1 MTQDSP
7 ATVQANTPSLE
18 LLAKAIDTVD
28 ACVAILTGQD
38 LRYTFVNRAYEAINP
53 TVPMVGQRFRD
64 VFPSAA
70 EAGAEAKFREV
81 LESGQP
87 WRIQRYG
94 APLSFEFGAVWEGEA
109 VRAEPISQ
117 GAPPSIVVIVRN
129 VTETVRTEQALAESE
144 EALRRTNDKLR
155 ATIDS
160 ITDGLLVL
168 DRDWRYTMVSERAA
182 KIIGLKA
189 DDLVGG
195 CVWELFPHAEGT
207 RFYEGYHQAMAS
219 GQPTHFEEYYPQP
232 IDKWLECHC
241 YPSADELTVYFR
253 DVSEQRRADEALRE
267 STALLQAISDTST
280 DMIFAKD
287 ERGCM
292 RFANP
297 ATLALIGKP
306 ADEVLGRTDAEFLN
320 DKEVAR
326 RVMENDRRVMDTR
339 ESAELEETVPLA
351 DGQEKIWL
359 SRKLPFLDD
368 RGEVIGLLGIS
379 RDITDRKRAEQ
390 DLRDANLRKDEFLAM
405 LAHELRNP
413 LAPITTGARLLELF
427 AHDESRVRQASQII
441 SRQAAHM
448 VELVDDLLDVS
459 RVTRGLIELQKE
471 HIDIKSV
478 LAHAVEQARPLIESR
493 NHEFSTRM
501 ASAHVFVYGDRT
513 RLVQAISNLLNNAA
527 KYTPAGGQILL
538 ALSVD
543 ESRVKLC
550 VTDSGVGIS
559 SELLP
564 KVFDLFTQGE
574 RSPDRSQ
581 GGLGLGLAL
590 VKSIIAMHGGEVN
603 AASGGP
609 GTGSTFSISL
619 PRSAQE
625 EPAPSTTASLRAHD
639 DAVQPATV
647 MIVDDN
653 IDAATSLAALLDAFG
668 HKVVV
673 KHDAQAALLAAP
685 ETGADVYILDIGLP
699 DLDGYELARRLR
711 AHPEN
716 AKAILIALTGYGQPN
731 DRSMG
736 RTAGFDHYL
745 VKPVDIEKLTQ
756 LLATAASQGR
766 AHVS

>member
-1 MTQDSP
+1 MKHDSP
-7 ATVQANTPSLE
+7 APAHANAPMLE

-38 LRYTFVNRAYEAINP
+38 LRYTFVNRAYAAINP
-53 TVPMVGQRFRD
+53 RIAMVGQRFRD
-64 VFPSAA
+64 VFPDAA
-70 EAGAEAKFREV
+70 AAGAEAGFRQV
-81 LESGQP
+81 LESGRA
-87 WRIQRYG
+87 WRITRFG
-94 APLSFEFGAVWEGEA
+94 APISLDSGAVWEGEV
-109 VRAEPISQ
+109 VRAEPITE
-117 GAPPSIVVIVRN
+117 GAPPSIVVFVCN
-129 VTETVRTEQALAESE
+129 VTEAVRTEQALAESE

-168 DRDWRYTMVSERAA
+168 DRDWRYTLVSERAA
-182 KIIGLKA
+182 KIIGINA

-207 RFYEGYHQAMAS
+207 RFYEGYHQAMSS
-219 GQPTHFEEYYPQP
+219 GQPTHFEEYYPHP
-232 IDKWLECHC
+232 IDKWLGCHC

-267 STALLQAISDTST
+267 SSALLRAISDTSV
-280 DMIFAKD
+280 DMIYAKD
-287 ERGCM
+287 ERGRM

-306 ADEVLGRTDAEFLN
+306 VDQVLGRTDAEFLN
-320 DKEVAR
+320 DKDVAR
-326 RVMENDRRVMDTR
+326 RVMENDRRVMDTGD
-339 ESAELEETVPLA
+339 SGELEEIVPLP

-359 SRKLPFLDD
+359 SRKLPFLDE
-368 RGEVIGLLGIS
+368 RGQVVGLLGIS

-390 DLRDANLRKDEFLAM
+390 ELREANLRKDEFLAM

-413 LAPITTGARLLELF
+413 LAPITTGAQLLELF
-427 AHDESRVRQASQII
+427 AHDENRVRQASKII

-459 RVTRGLIELQKE
+459 RVTRGLIELQKA

-493 NHEFSTRM
+493 NHEFTTRM
-501 ASAHVFVYGDRT
+501 ASAHVFVHGDRT

-543 ESRVKLC
+543 ESRVKVC
-550 VTDSGVGIS
+550 VTDSGVGIGAD
-559 SELLP
+559 LLP

-574 RSPDRSQ
+574 RSPDRAQ

-590 VKSIIAMHGGEVN
+590 VKSITAMHGGEVS
-603 AASGGP
+603 AASDGP
-609 GTGSTFSISL
+609 GMGSTFTMSL
-619 PRSAQE
+619 PRSIE
-625 EPAPSTTASLRAHD
+625 EDKAPATPASLRAHD
-639 DAVQPATV
+639 PAVRAAKV

-653 IDAATSLAALLDAFG
+653 VDAATSLAALLDAFG
-668 HKVVV
+668 HEVVV
-673 KHDAQAALLAAP
+673 KHDAQSALLAA
-685 ETGADVYILDIGLP
+685 TATAADVYILDIGLP

-711 AHPEN
+711 ARPEC
-716 AKAILIALTGYGQPN
+716 AEATLIALTGYGQPN

-736 RTAGFDHYL
+736 QTAGFDHYL
-745 VKPVDIEKLTQ
+745 VKPVDIEKLAQ
-756 LLATAASQGR
+756 LLANAANWGR
-766 AHVS
+766 RRAS

>member
-1 MTQDSP
+1 MKQDSP
-7 ATVQANTPSLE
+7 ATVQANASLHE
-18 LLAKAIDTVD
+18 LLAQAIDTVD

-38 LRYTFVNRAYEAINP
+38 LRYTFVNRAYGAINP
-53 TVPMVGQRFRD
+53 NVPMVGQRFSD
-64 VFPSAA
+64 VFPGAA

-81 LESGQP
+81 LESGQA
-87 WRIQRYG
+87 WRIERYG
-94 APLSFEFGAVWEGEA
+94 APLSSDPAAVWEGEA
-109 VRAEPISQ
+109 VRAQALTEAAS
-117 GAPPSIVVIVRN
+117 PSIVVIIRN

-144 EALRRTNDKLR
+144 DALRRTNDKLR

-168 DRDWRYTMVSERAA
+168 DRDWRYTLVSERAA
-182 KIIGLKA
+182 KIIGIKA
-189 DDLVGG
+189 GDLIGG
-195 CVWELFPHAEGT
+195 CVWELFPHAEGS
-207 RFYEGYHQAMAS
+207 RFHEGYHQAMAS
-219 GQPTHFEEYYPQP
+219 GQPTHFEEYYPHP

-267 STALLQAISDTST
+267 SAALLRAISDTST
-280 DMIFAKD
+280 DVMFAKD
-287 ERGCM
+287 EQGRM

-306 ADEVLGRTDAEFLN
+306 ADQIMGRTDAEFLS
-320 DKEVAR
+320 DAEVAR
-326 RVMENDRRVMDTR
+326 RVMENDRRIMDTG
-339 ESAELEETVPLA
+339 EPAELEETVPLP

-368 RGEVIGLLGIS
+368 RGQVVGLLGIS

-390 DLRDANLRKDEFLAM
+390 DLRDANRRKDEFLAM

-413 LAPITTGARLLELF
+413 LAPITTGAQLLELF
-427 AHDESRVRQASQII
+427 AHDENRVRQASKII

-448 VELVDDLLDVS
+448 VDLVDDLLDVS

-478 LAHAVEQARPLIESR
+478 LANAVEQARPLIESR
-493 NHEFSTRM
+493 NHEFTTRM
-501 ASAHVFVYGDRT
+501 ASPHVFVHGDRT

-543 ESRVKLC
+543 ESRVKVC
-550 VTDSGVGIS
+550 VTDSGVGIA

-574 RSPDRSQ
+574 RSPDRAQ

-590 VKSIIAMHGGEVN
+590 VKSIVAMHGGEVD

-609 GTGSTFSISL
+609 GTGSTFTISL
-619 PRSAQE
+619 PCSIQE
-625 EPAPSTTASLRAHD
+625 EQAPSAAASLHVQDR
-639 DAVQPATV
+639 AVQSAKV

-653 IDAATSLAALLDAFG
+653 IDAATSLGALLDAFG
-668 HKVVV
+668 YQAVV

-685 ETGADVYILDIGLP
+685 ETAADVYILDIGLP

-711 AHPEN
+711 ARPEG
-716 AKAILIALTGYGQPN
+716 AQATLIALTGYGQPN

-736 RTAGFDHYL
+736 KTAGFDHYL
-745 VKPVDIEKLTQ
+745 VKPVDIETLAQ
-756 LLATAASQGR
+756 LLANAARQGR
-766 AHVS
+766 ARAS